1 MDIFVVLSLIGGLAL
16 FLYGMHVMGDGLTNL
31 SGGKL
36 EQVLAKLTS
45 NRLKAVILGL
55 GVTAVIQSSSATTV
69 MVVGFVNSGIM
80 KLTQAV
86 GVIMGANIGT
96 TITAWI
102 LSLTGIQ
109 SDNVLVRMFKPS
121 SFSPVFAAIGMILLF
136 SAKSDKKKQLGNI
149 LLGFSVLMFG
159 MEMMSDAVSPLKD
172 VPGFTS
178 ILTMF
183 SNPVL
188 GVIAGAALTAVIQS
202 SSASIGILQ
211 ALCATGSV
219 SYSTAIPVIMGQ
231 NIGTCI
237 TAILSSIGASK
248 NAKRA
253 SSIHLYFNLIGT
265 VLFISLFYSI
275 NFLSP
280 FAFLDDSANQ
290 MGIAV
295 IHTTFNVFT
304 TLVLFPF
311 SSYLVKLSEFT
322 IKDGNKEGSEEKT
335 SDMPEALKALD
346 TRFLELPGFAVTQC
360 KKAVIEMAQITNQA
374 LDKAIGLLWNYDKKI
389 YKEVEDK
396 EKLVD
401 QYEDIVGSYL
411 VKLSTKHLM
420 DEDSKCLSFLLHS
433 INDLERIS
441 DHAVSIAKSAKEI
454 TEKGEDFSSKA
465 LGELEVLS
473 QAVMQICNNTV
484 EILEKEDNEIAQSIQ
499 PLNEVI
505 ELLQVEIK
513 ERHIKRLRKG
523 KCTIKKGFILTDII
537 TSFQR
542 VAAHCSN
549 IALSMIQI
557 NQESLETH
565 GYAASIPKGEGS
577 TYNKEFIKF
586 KNKYVLSE

>member
-1 MDIFVVLSLIGGLAL
+1 MDIFLVLSLIGGLAL

-45 NRLKAVILGL
+45 NRFKAVLLGL

-121 SFSPVFAAIGMILLF
+121 SFSPILAAIGIILLF

-172 VPGFTS
+172 VPQFTS

-188 GVIAGAALTAVIQS
+188 GVIVGAIFTAIIQS
-202 SSASIGILQ
+202 SSASVGILQ

-219 SYSTAIPVIMGQ
+219 SYATAIPIIMGQ

-248 NAKRA
+248 NGKRA

-360 KKAVIEMAQITNQA
+360 KKAVIEMAETTKQA

>member
-1 MDIFVVLSLIGGLAL
+1 MDIFLVLSLIGGLAL

-45 NRLKAVILGL
+45 NRFKAVLLGL

-253 SSIHLYFNLIGT
+253 SCIHLYFNLIGT
-265 VLFISLFYSI
+265 VLFMSLFYSV

-280 FAFLDDSANQ
+280 FAFMNDSANQ
-290 MGIAV
+290 IGIAA

-322 IKDGNKEGSEEKT
+322 IKDGIKEGSEEKA

>member
-1 MDIFVVLSLIGGLAL
+1 M
-16 FLYGMHVMGDGLTNL
+16 N
-31 SGGKL
+31 
-36 EQVLAKLTS
+36 
-45 NRLKAVILGL
+45 
-55 GVTAVIQSSSATTV
+55 
-69 MVVGFVNSGIM
+69 
-80 KLTQAV
+80 
-86 GVIMGANIGT
+86 
-96 TITAWI
+96 
-102 LSLTGIQ
+102 
-109 SDNVLVRMFKPS
+109 
-121 SFSPVFAAIGMILLF
+121 
-136 SAKSDKKKQLGNI
+136 
-149 LLGFSVLMFG
+149 
-159 MEMMSDAVSPLKD
+159 
-172 VPGFTS
+172 
-178 ILTMF
+178 
-183 SNPVL
+183 
-188 GVIAGAALTAVIQS
+188 
-202 SSASIGILQ
+202 
-211 ALCATGSV
+211 
-219 SYSTAIPVIMGQ
+219 
-231 NIGTCI
+231 
-237 TAILSSIGASK
+237 
-248 NAKRA
+248 
-253 SSIHLYFNLIGT
+253 
-265 VLFISLFYSI
+265 
-275 NFLSP
+275 
-280 FAFLDDSANQ
+280 DSANQ
-290 MGIAV
+290 IGIAA

-322 IKDGNKEGSEEKT
+322 IKDGIKEGSEEKA

-374 LDKAIGLLWNYDKKI
+374 LDKAIGLLWNYDKKTF
-389 YKEVEDK
+389 KEVGEK
-396 EKLVD
+396 ENWLTK
-401 QYEDIVGSYL
+401 EDIVGSYL
-411 VKLSTKHLM
+411 LFSTKHLM

-557 NQESLETH
+557 NQKALKPMVMLH
-565 GYAASIPKGEGS
+565 QFPKGKAALIIKNLSNSRINMSSQSS
-577 TYNKEFIKF
+577 TVYINRCVK
-586 KNKYVLSE
+586 VPSEKQ

>member
-121 SFSPVFAAIGMILLF
+121 SFSPILAAIGMILLF

-253 SSIHLYFNLIGT
+253 SCIHLYFNLIGT
-265 VLFISLFYSI
+265 VLFMSLFYSV

-280 FAFLDDSANQ
+280 FAFMNDSANQ
-290 MGIAV
+290 IGIAA

-322 IKDGNKEGSEEKT
+322 IKDGIKEGSEEKA

>member
-45 NRLKAVILGL
+45 NRFKAVLLGL

-121 SFSPVFAAIGMILLF
+121 SFSPILAAIGMILLF

-420 DEDSKCLSFLLHS
+420 NEDSKCLSFLLHS

>member
-248 NAKRA
+248 NGKRA
-253 SSIHLYFNLIGT
+253 SCIHLYFNLIGT
-265 VLFISLFYSI
+265 VLFMSLFYSV

-280 FAFLDDSANQ
+280 FAFMNDSANQ
-290 MGIAV
+290 IGIAA

-322 IKDGNKEGSEEKT
+322 IKDGIKEGSEEKA

>member
-465 LGELEVLS
+465 LGELEVIS